1 MMPTTRSK
9 RAWPGLALLLLLAPL
24 GGRAGDTIPM
34 SAEQQQAFKIQWTA
48 PQAATEQHSR
58 RYPAA
63 VVVPNPQLR
72 VVAAPWSGVL
82 ERLRV
87 AEGEVVSA
95 GQILAELRSPA
106 LIEAQSAYLES
117 LIRLELAE
125 RERDRDRTLQ
135 REGLI
140 AERRSVES
148 ESKYREQST
157 LLDHKS
163 QLLELAGL
171 SAEDIATLTRTR
183 RLTSVLPVRAPI
195 GGVVLEQLVSTG
207 QSVDGATALYRL
219 GDLDPLWLEIHV
231 PADQVTG
238 LQIGARVWPTAQ
250 PDLAGRLINIGQWVD
265 ERDQGVV
272 VRAEIRDP
280 TGQLRPGQ
288 FVEVQLATATAT
300 EAAGWRLP
308 AAALVRQGVEVY
320 VFVARPGGF
329 EALPVTLIAREEQDA
344 VVSAAALSAEDRV
357 AITGVVA
364 LKAAWLGGE

>member
-1 MMPTTRSK
+1 VMPTTRSR
-9 RAWPGLALLLLLAPL
+9 RAWPGLALLLLLTPL

-34 SAEQQQAFKIQWTA
+34 SAEQQQAFKIEWAA
-48 PQAATEQHSR
+48 PQGATEQHSR

-87 AEGEVVSA
+87 AEGEVVGA

-148 ESKYREQST
+148 ESKYREQAT
-157 LLDHKS
+157 LVDHKR

-171 SAEDIATLTRTR
+171 SAENIATLTRTR

-207 QSVDGATALYRL
+207 QSVDSATALYRL

-231 PADQVTG
+231 PTDQLAG
-238 LQIGARVWPTAQ
+238 LQIGARVWPTAL
-250 PDLAGRLINIGQWVD
+250 PEMAGRLITIGQWVD

-272 VRAEIRDP
+272 VRAEIHDP
-280 TGQLRPGQ
+280 SGRLRPGQ
-288 FVEVQLATATAT
+288 FVEAQLST
-300 EAAGWRLP
+300 EAEAASWRLP
-308 AAALVRQGVEVY
+308 AAALVRQGAEVY

-344 VVSAAALSAEDRV
+344 VVSAATLQVEDRV
-357 AITGVVA
+357 AVGGVVA
-364 LKAAWLGGE
+364 LKAAWLGDE

>member
-1 MMPTTRSK
+1 MPTTRSK
-9 RAWPGLALLLLLAPL
+9 RAWPGLALILMLVPL
-24 GGRAGDTIPM
+24 SGQTGETIPM
-34 SAEQQQAFKIQWTA
+34 SAEQQQAFKIEWAT
-48 PQAATEQHSR
+48 PQVATEQRSR

-63 VVVPNPQLR
+63 VVVPNPQLW

-82 ERLRV
+82 ERLHV
-87 AEGEVVSA
+87 AEGDVVST
-95 GQILAELRSPA
+95 GQVLAELRSPA

-125 RERDRDRTLQ
+125 RERERDRTLQ

-157 LLDHKS
+157 LVDYKR

-183 RLTSVLPVRAPI
+183 RLTSVLSVRAPI
-195 GGVVLEQLVSTG
+195 GGVVLEQLVNTG
-207 QSVDGATALYRL
+207 QSVDSATALYRL

-231 PADQVTG
+231 PADQLADLRVGTP
-238 LQIGARVWPTAQ
+238 VWPTVL
-250 PDLAGRLINIGQWVD
+250 PDTAGHLITIGQWVN

-272 VRAEIRDP
+272 VRAEIHDP
-280 TGQLRPGQ
+280 SGRLRPGQ
-288 FVEVQLATATAT
+288 FVEVQLST
-300 EAAGWRLP
+300 EAEAASWRLP
-308 AAALVRQGVEVY
+308 ASALVRQEAGVY

-344 VVSAAALSAEDRV
+344 VVSAVTLQAEDRV
-357 AITGVVA
+357 AVSGVVA